1 MEAKRLT
8 LWMLDCGNEL
18 VPLYAVD
25 EQDGWEKAAEWAV
38 QHTIQLP
45 KQATLIQFPSGFRI
59 YRRELPG
66 ELE

>member
-25 EQDGWEKAAEWAV
+25 EKDGWEKAAEWVV

-45 KQATLIQFPSGFRI
+45 KQATEPSSGR
-59 YRRELPG
+59 LPFI
-66 ELE
+66 LSCFLS

>member
-45 KQATLIQFPSGFRI
+45 KQATLIQFPGGFRI

>member
-8 LWMLDCGNEL
+8 LWVLDCGHEL
-18 VPLYAVD
+18 VPLYATD
-25 EQDGWEKAAEWAV
+25 EQDGWEKAAEWAIRKNV
-38 QHTIQLP
+38 QLP
-45 KQATLIQFPSGFRI
+45 KQATLIQFPAGFRI